1 MAQQTNSSKLR
12 DTWRALAGSGRG
24 DGWRTIP
31 VEIKGNCRILAGRL
45 FPADEEAILVG
56 FHSAAVPSDKNLPQG
71 HGFQVNRL
79 ERNIIGDGNIW
90 ISLARLPAGSLD
102 MFCLMAEDIVS
113 FLSSHHSDA
122 EENILQAFL
131 GRIRAWQNFMDRGNS
146 GVLSSEAEIGLFGEL
161 FVLQALLKTN
171 MSALDA
177 VTAWQGPVRE
187 LQDFLIGAGG
197 MEVKTTIAQTSFP
210 AKIGSLEQLDNSL
223 IHPLYL
229 AGIRLEISES
239 GRTLPDFAYGMG
251 EDISADPSAKALYD
265 NRLIQ
270 AGLLEA
276 HTDSYTRKFQQM
288 NTFVFPVDDSFPRLT
303 QGNIRIEIRS
313 ASYEIDLA
321 LVKCPSINLT
331 DAIKTLRG
339 I

>member
-1 MAQQTNSSKLR
+1 MAQQTNKSKLH
-12 DTWRALAGSGRG
+12 DTWRALAGSGHG
-24 DGWRTIP
+24 NGWRTIP
-31 VEIKGNCRILAGRL
+31 IEIRGNCRILAGRL

-56 FHSAAVPSDKNLPQG
+56 FHSAAVPQDKNLPQG
-71 HGFQVNRL
+71 LGFQVSRL

-113 FLSSHHSDA
+113 FLSFHHK
-122 EENILQAFL
+122 EEEETILQAFQ

-161 FVLQALLKTN
+161 SVLRELLKSN
-171 MSALDA
+171 LSALDA
-177 VTAWQGPVRE
+177 VDAWQGPVRE
-187 LQDFLIGAGG
+187 TQDFLIGTGG
-197 MEVKTTIAQTSFP
+197 IEVKTTVAQTSFP
-210 AKIGSLEQLDNSL
+210 AKIGSLEQLDSSL

-229 AGIRLEISES
+229 AGVRLQISEA
-239 GRTLPDFAYGMG
+239 GHTLPDLAYEIGQ
-251 EDISADPSAKALYD
+251 DISADLSAKTLYD

-276 HTDSYTRKFQQM
+276 HAESYIRKFQQVD
-288 NTFVFPVDDSFPRLT
+288 TLVFHVDDNFPRLT
-303 QGNIRIEIRS
+303 QGNVRVEIRKS
-313 ASYEIDLA
+313 SYEIDLA
-321 LVKCPSINLT
+321 LVQYAGIDLT
-331 DAIKTLRG
+331 KALKTLRG